1 MSLHLGKLMPKLV
14 ELPYVPDSAAWFSL
28 VAHADFSIFLDSGIK
43 PAAGRRYDI
52 ILADPVRTIQADLAA
67 PRSAKSVPIGNAE
80 ELFSLLRQ
88 AMAQSGPSHG
98 QFPFASGLAGFLSY
112 DTGFL
117 TESLDMK
124 STSDLTIPDVAVGV
138 YDAALLVDHEHERC
152 HLVASDSISEQRWQR
167 FLDLFSPGP
176 AKLEPP
182 VAPVVQGP
190 LRASMSRE
198 EYASA
203 FSRIQ
208 QHILDGDCY
217 QINLTQ
223 RFSLGY
229 QGDSWE
235 LYRYIRS
242 INAAPMAAF
251 MRLSGQVVLSCSPE
265 RFLRCSGNKVES
277 SPIKGTRPRA
287 SPGHEDQAQAGA
299 LVTSAKDKAENLMIV
314 DLLRND
320 MARSCVPGSIA
331 VPKLFHLQ
339 SYTTVHHMVSS
350 ISGQLRQDKDCLDL
364 LRACFPGGS
373 ITGAP
378 KRRAM
383 QIIEELEKNRRQ
395 LYCGSIFY
403 AASNGN
409 MDSNIAIRTMVHE
422 AGQLH
427 YWAGGGI
434 VHDSVEEEE
443 YREMFT
449 KAAVFLQLQ
458 DS

>member
-1 MSLHLGKLMPKLV
+1 MSRRQGRPMPRLA

-28 VAHADFSIFLDSGIK
+28 VAHSDFSIFLDSGTG
-43 PAAGRRYDI
+43 AETNRRHDI
-52 ILADPVRTIQADLAA
+52 ILADPVNTIQADIATA
-67 PRSAKSVPIGNAE
+67 RSEGSMPIANAE

-88 AMAQSGPSHG
+88 AMLRSEPSE
-98 QFPFASGLAGFLSY
+98 FPFDGGLAGFLSY
-112 DTGFL
+112 DMGFL
-117 TESLDMK
+117 TEPLDMK
-124 STSDLTIPDVAVGV
+124 SAPDLSIPDMAVGV
-138 YDAALLVDHEHERC
+138 YDAALLVDHKQQKC
-152 HLVASDSISEQRWQR
+152 HLVANDSIGEQRWR
-167 FLDLFSPGP
+167 HFLNLYSSGP
-176 AKLEPP
+176 KELAPP
-182 VAPVVQGP
+182 SAPKVLGP
-190 LRASMSRE
+190 LRASMSRD
-198 EYASA
+198 EYAAA

-208 QHILDGDCY
+208 RHILDGDCY

-223 RFSLGY
+223 RLSLGY
-229 QGDSWE
+229 NGDSWE
-235 LYRYIRS
+235 LYRYVRA

-251 MRLSGQVVLSCSPE
+251 MRLPGQAVLSCSPE
-265 RFLRCSGNKVES
+265 RFLRCSGNRVES

-287 SPGHEDQAQAGA
+287 SPGYEDRAQAGD
-299 LVTSAKDKAENLMIV
+299 LVTSPKDKAENLMIV

-320 MARSCVPGSIA
+320 LARACVPGSIA
-331 VPKLFHLQ
+331 VPKLFDLQ

-383 QIIEELEKNRRQ
+383 QIIEELEKGRRH

-403 AASNGN
+403 AANNGN
-409 MDSNIAIRTMVHE
+409 MDSNITIRTMVHE

-434 VHDSVEEEE
+434 VHDSVEEQE
-443 YREMFT
+443 YQEMFT
-449 KAAVFLQLQ
+449 KAAVFLRLQ
-458 DS
+458 DQ